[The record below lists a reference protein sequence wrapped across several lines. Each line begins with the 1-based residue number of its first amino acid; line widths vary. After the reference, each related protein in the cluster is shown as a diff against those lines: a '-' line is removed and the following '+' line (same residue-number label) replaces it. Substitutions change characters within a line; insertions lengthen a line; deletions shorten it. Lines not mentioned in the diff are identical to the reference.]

1 MLPSGNQRLISRPH
15 LATISNKE
23 EDIFLHS
30 LLGGFSNVWVGGKK
44 LYDGH
49 WIWLDGTK
57 FSYKNWAPGEPN
69 NSPNNGAGVGM
80 EDSIVIN
87 WKGYRQNAKMEWND
101 SPANHFHYING
112 FLCQYR
118 AF

>member
-1 MLPSGNQRLISRPH
+1 M
-15 LATISNKE
+15 
-23 EDIFLHS
+23 D
-30 LLGGFSNVWVGGKK
+30 GFSNVWVGGKK

-69 NSPNNGAGVGM
+69 NASNNGAGVGV

-87 WKGYRQNAKMEWND
+87 WCESYRSQNAKMEWND
-101 SPANHFHYING
+101 APSNYLVYING